1 MKRKFCGT
9 CEEVFPIPGTFEGHV
24 KSPSPTR
31 IIETRIVLGLEDN
44 EKLGIR
50 KNRITLT
57 GADVK
62 AIFEPVLEEVV
73 RLVTE
78 QIKASKKDVKAVI
91 MVGGFSEN
99 AYLINAIT
107 HAVKQYHVEVMQC
120 PNR

>member
-1 MKRKFCGT
+1 MVPPRKFSQFQ
-9 CEEVFPIPGTFEGHV
+9 VRWGHV
-24 KSPSPTR
+24 KSRSTTR
-31 IIETRIVLGLEDN
+31 VIETCIVPGLEDN

-57 GADVK
+57 GVEVRAM
-62 AIFEPVLEEVV
+62 FEPVLEEVV
-73 RLVTE
+73 RLVTS
-78 QIKASKKDVKAVI
+78 QIKASKKNVKAVI

-107 HAVKQYHVEVMQC
+107 HAVKQYNVEVMQC